1 MRKNKLL
8 RTILSMVDPLVL
20 LAVVAAPMTVFATS
34 YQPPLFHRQ
43 YDRRTM
49 MKGDVVYLFY
59 SGTADVR
66 NTIHVH
72 DVLTVYHIDA
82 SCQMKQVGT
91 IKILSYLGET
101 YLTGQVLDGEIRAND
116 IAGKDGVSCLV
127 ISAETCNR

>member
-1 MRKNKLL
+1 ML
-8 RTILSMVDPLVL
+8 RTILSMVHPLVF

-34 YQPPLFHRQ
+34 YQPPLFHNQ
-43 YDRRTM
+43 YDQKTM
-49 MKGDVVYLFY
+49 KKGDAVYLFY

-82 SCQMKQVGT
+82 SCQMEQVGT

-101 YLTGQVLDGEIRAND
+101 YLTGEVLDGEIRAND
-116 IAGKDGVSCLV
+116 IARKNGVSCLV
-127 ISAETCNR
+127 ISAQTCNR

>member
-1 MRKNKLL
+1 ML
-8 RTILSMVDPLVL
+8 RSILSMVHLLVF

-43 YDRRTM
+43 YDQRTM
-49 MKGDVVYLFY
+49 KKGDVVYLFY

-72 DVLTVYHIDA
+72 DVLAVYHIDA

-91 IKILSYLGET
+91 IKILSYLGEI
-101 YLTGQVLDGEIRAND
+101 YLTGQVLDGEVRAND
-116 IAGKDGVSCLV
+116 IAGRNGVYCLV